1 MNSDVLPQSVN
12 NLIEEFAKLPSIGPK
27 TAERLVFYLLKS
39 EDNISLGEA
48 SLAIKE
54 GIINCSSCQNFT
66 TDTVCKICQNPNRS
80 DSIICVVSQPLDIVA
95 IEKTGLYK
103 GKYHVLHGVISPVDG
118 IGPDDIEIDSLMAR
132 IEKHSPEEII
142 LATNPNLEGETTALY
157 ILRKLKDQDIAITK
171 LAHGLPMGGDLE
183 YADQMTLGRALDNR
197 QTF

>member
-1 MNSDVLPQSVN
+1 M
-12 NLIEEFAKLPSIGPK
+12 
-27 TAERLVFYLLKS
+27 
-39 EDNISLGEA
+39 
-48 SLAIKE
+48 
-54 GIINCSSCQNFT
+54 
-66 TDTVCKICQNPNRS
+66 
-80 DSIICVVSQPLDIVA
+80 A

-197 QTF
+197 KTF